1 MVYARIK
8 GIEYYLPDR
17 VVKNNREN
25 KTVKK
30 IGIFQKHIAAED
42 EFASDLAVNA
52 AKKLLEHLDINPK
65 DIDYIL
71 YCTQS
76 PDYYLPTTACLI
88 QNRLGVKT
96 SAGAL
101 DFNLGC
107 SGYVYGLSMAKG
119 LIESGQVKNVLLL
132 TGETYSKFINPKDRS
147 VELLFGDAGS
157 ATFIEASEVKGL
169 EGFAFGTDG
178 SGGNNLI
185 VPAGGL
191 RQKLNEKSLIEVT
204 DEFGNTRSNANLYM
218 SGAEVFNFTLRE
230 IPPTVNQFLE
240 VNNLN
245 FDDFNKVIFH
255 QANQHMLKFLRKK
268 MNIPEELFSIHLED
282 CGNTVS
288 SSIPIALKREIDSG
302 KVKDGDHI
310 LVVGFGVGFSW
321 AVGSFFY

>member
-17 VVKNNREN
+17 VVKNNSEN
-25 KTVKK
+25 KTVIKV
-30 IGIFQKHIAAED
+30 GIFEKHIAAED
-42 EFASDLAVNA
+42 EFASDLAVKA
-52 AKKLLEHLDINPK
+52 AKKLIERLDINPK
-65 DIDYIL
+65 NIDYIL

-76 PDYYLPTTACLI
+76 PDYFLPTTACLI
-88 QNRLGVKT
+88 QNLLGVKT

-119 LIESGQVKNVLLL
+119 LIETGQVKNVLLL
-132 TGETYSKFINPKDRS
+132 TGDTYSKFINPKDRS
-147 VELLFGDAGS
+147 VELLFGDAGT

-185 VPAGGL
+185 VPVGGL
-191 RQKLNEKSLIEVT
+191 RQRLDEESLIEVT
-204 DEFGNTRSNANLYM
+204 DEYGNTRSKANLYM
-218 SGAEVFNFTLRE
+218 NGAEVFNFTLRE
-230 IPPTVNQFLE
+230 IPRTVNQFLE

-245 FDDFNKVIFH
+245 FGDFNKVIFH
-255 QANQHMLKFLRKK
+255 QANKHMLKYLQKK
-268 MNIPEELFSIHLED
+268 MKISEGLFSIHLED

-288 SSIPIALKREIDSG
+288 SSIPISLKREIDSG

-321 AVGSFFY
+321 AVGSLFY